1 MKMSFKFILILS
13 ASTLM
18 AGCSKCSQQP
28 TTEAPVTEP
37 QPAAEATAEPAV
49 SEGSSATAPEGQG
62 GALPDVDKMK
72 DDLPEGE

>member
-1 MKMSFKFILILS
+1 MKMSLKFILVLS

-28 TTEAPVTEP
+28 SAEAPVPAT
-37 QPAAEATAEPAV
+37 QPAAESPAEPAV
-49 SEGSSATAPEGQG
+49 NEGSSAMAPEGQS